1 MKETVTI
8 VNRLGLHAR
17 AAAKFV
23 KTAQQFDAQVLVSR
37 PDGGASGDQ
46 SVTGTSILGLMMLAA
61 EPGTQI
67 EIAASGTQAGEAL
80 EALKHLVADKFG
92 EGE

>member
-17 AAAKFV
+17 AAAKFD

-67 EIAASGTQAGEAL
+67 EIAASGTQANEVL
-80 EALKHLVADKFG
+80 EALKQLIADKFG